1 MQSGLQYFSHDG
13 CISSRIIATQAIIT
27 GTRQPDAFCVDGSD
41 APTGVMH
48 VVVAGQRQL
57 VESTVT
63 MHHPGALRACGKRS
77 SHGVHSTNIGDPHQH
92 VRHGCRV
99 GHWPQQVEDGRNS
112 EFTSNRPHMTKR
124 GMECRRKGK
133 PKADFGDAAGHP
145 LRRLFDSSAESFQHV
160 CGATFAGGR
169 SIAVLA
175 HGNSYTRND
184 ECGHGGYV
192 DRAALVSPGAD
203 DVDGLLGD
211 LRWQRNRRGSVAY
224 GAQETTEFI
233 LRCFT
238 SVVLEEKPTNLVG
251 RQPSLQDLVHPR
263 SRSFVRERIST
274 ERNARHRTKATS
286 VTSGSPQRC
295 YECPTEWTAVSGIVV
310 SELEYGPP
318 GGDQLFFDV
327 SFRVAPG
334 EHAAIVG
341 ANGVGKSTILRILT
355 GQIEADA
362 GEFSI
367 NGTMLYMTQD
377 VGMSRPTDTLREM
390 LIEVAPPALREAG
403 RELVRAEHAM
413 HTGADDG
420 MAYATALSHWGDLG
434 GYELESQWQASAQRS
449 VKSQVDDVFTRLV
462 SELSGGERK
471 RLVLDL
477 LLHSGADVLLLDEP
491 DNYLDIP
498 TRQWLEDELRT
509 CPSTILMVSHDRT
522 LLERCSNKIIAVE
535 GSGCWVHG
543 GSFATFPEAREKRQ
557 ELLGDDLKRWHEE
570 ERRLFHHMKI
580 MKQRAA
586 QNFKNA
592 TKANAAETR
601 WEKFVA
607 AGPPPPPVPDQQIY
621 VRLRGADAAR
631 RVAQLNGVSM
641 HDLFRPFSDEI
652 YHGERVALI
661 GPNGTGKTHLLK
673 ALSQELTPTA
683 GEVRFGPRTSVGVF
697 TQINNRP
704 DFLGRECIDIVHDRI
719 SDEERAMK
727 TLARYGLRNQAR
739 QKFETLSGGQKAR
752 LEILRLEIEGHNV
765 LLLDEPTD
773 NLDIESSEALEKAL
787 DGFEGTV
794 VAVSHDRTFLA
805 QFDRYIMI
813 TDSGEVY
820 ALPDFDVALR
830 GLQKPDQLA
839 TLKLAKPLHE

>member
-1 MQSGLQYFSHDG
+1 M
-13 CISSRIIATQAIIT
+13 
-27 GTRQPDAFCVDGSD
+27 
-41 APTGVMH
+41 
-48 VVVAGQRQL
+48 
-57 VESTVT
+57 
-63 MHHPGALRACGKRS
+63 
-77 SHGVHSTNIGDPHQH
+77 
-92 VRHGCRV
+92 
-99 GHWPQQVEDGRNS
+99 
-112 EFTSNRPHMTKR
+112 
-124 GMECRRKGK
+124 
-133 PKADFGDAAGHP
+133 
-145 LRRLFDSSAESFQHV
+145 
-160 CGATFAGGR
+160 
-169 SIAVLA
+169 
-175 HGNSYTRND
+175 
-184 ECGHGGYV
+184 
-192 DRAALVSPGAD
+192 
-203 DVDGLLGD
+203 
-211 LRWQRNRRGSVAY
+211 
-224 GAQETTEFI
+224 
-233 LRCFT
+233 
-238 SVVLEEKPTNLVG
+238 
-251 RQPSLQDLVHPR
+251 
-263 SRSFVRERIST
+263 
-274 ERNARHRTKATS
+274 
-286 VTSGSPQRC
+286 
-295 YECPTEWTAVSGIVV
+295 SGIVV

-341 ANGVGKSTILRILT
+341 ANGVGKSTILRILA
-355 GQIEADA
+355 GQLEADG

-367 NGTMLYMTQD
+367 NGSMLYMTQD
-377 VGMSRPTDTLREM
+377 VGMSQPGDTLREM
-390 LIEVAPPALREAG
+390 LIEVAPPALRQAG
-403 RELVRAEHAM
+403 RELVRAEQAM
-413 HTGADDG
+413 NNGDDDG
-420 MAYATALSHWGDLG
+420 MAYATALSNWGDLG
-434 GYELESQWQASAQRS
+434 GYELESQWQAAAQRS

-477 LLHSGADVLLLDEP
+477 LLNSGADVLLLDEP

-498 TRQWLEDELRT
+498 TRQWLEDQLQS

-543 GSFATFPEAREKRQ
+543 GSFVTYPEAREKRQ
-557 ELLGDDLKRWHEE
+557 ELLGDDLKRWNEE

-607 AGPPPPPVPDQQIY
+607 AGPPPPPVPDQHIY

-631 RVAQLNGVSM
+631 RVAQIRDVSM
-641 HDLFRPFSDEI
+641 RDLFLPFSDEI

-673 ALSQELTPTA
+673 ALSTELAPST

-697 TQINNRP
+697 TQINDRP
-704 DFLGRECIDIVHDRI
+704 DFLGRDCIDIVHDRI

-727 TLARYGLRNQAR
+727 TLARYGLRGQAR

-813 TDSGEVY
+813 TDVGEVY
-820 ALPDFDVALR
+820 ALPDYDTALL
-830 GLQKPDQLA
+830 GLRQPDRLSSV
-839 TLKLAKPLHE
+839 KLAKPLHQLR